1 MVTKAG
7 SKLDILLNATSRRDE
22 HENIVGMVG
31 IGQDITQL
39 RAEHRLRDQMID
51 NFNLFI
57 KNANAL
63 IFAVDSEK
71 CICEWNEKCEE
82 VTDYSRAEVIGRP
95 VEDIVPDL
103 FRSQIRIVMDNAL
116 NRIETSRFRVPVF
129 TKRGELATLLLSA
142 TTQFSDMFSSGGEST
157 SDDKLMDQ
165 VVGAI
170 FVGSD
175 ALEESLTVVPR
186 KPVSNTREVL
196 APIRELIPASY
207 ISLFDKRVN
216 STVPLI
222 PLYHRPS
229 IIPKGLGVSALGT
242 AGMVLPAALPGW
254 GRSAT
259 SQDCSDSESGSTGNH
274 CTPVSRRR
282 GREGWGGGNGASV
295 SRRSVSRERD
305 SKSGGNVASA
315 DKLLQGRSVSK
326 ESGEKLAE
334 AGRGREVGM
343 PCNK

>member
-1 MVTKAG
+1 MTKAG

-282 GREGWGGGNGASV
+282 EREGWGGGNGASV

-305 SKSGGNVASA
+305 SESGGNVASA
-315 DKLLQGRSVSK
+315 DKILQGRSVSK
-326 ESGEKLAE
+326 EREE
-334 AGRGREVGM
+334 QIGRGW
-343 PCNK
+343 